1 MRRRPHGHEDHL
13 VQLELLKRLLRRHEM
28 GYVDGVERA
37 PHHPKTKLGPVT
49 QTEYRVV
56 TIQQPLRA

>member
-1 MRRRPHGHEDHL
+1 
-13 VQLELLKRLLRRHEM
+13 M

-37 PHHPKTKLGPVT
+37 PHHPETKLGPVT